1 MPVPKVGWPLGGRL
15 CLAFHLSIPEPAFEA
30 QLRLPL
36 PESPPFLN
44 PEALKPALTGRL
56 SLGLRCGRQG
66 PPVYVCWRGTG
77 VQLSNCTEQ
86 IVAARQGLQWEGSSW
101 GSRTYPHLPQRL
113 SQFSASP
120 LERGEGTSLAYIQ
133 SQGVAWGVGAP
144 RPHLLPSRALP
155 APTQV
160 P

>member
-1 MPVPKVGWPLGGRL
+1 M
-15 CLAFHLSIPEPAFEA
+15 
-30 QLRLPL
+30 
-36 PESPPFLN
+36 
-44 PEALKPALTGRL
+44 
-56 SLGLRCGRQG
+56 
-66 PPVYVCWRGTG
+66 YVLLRGTD

-86 IVAARQGLQWEGSSW
+86 IVAARQGLQWEESSW

-120 LERGEGTSLAYIQ
+120 LERWEGTSLAYIQ
-133 SQGVAWGVGAP
+133 SQGLAWGVGAP

-155 APTQV
+155 TPAQV